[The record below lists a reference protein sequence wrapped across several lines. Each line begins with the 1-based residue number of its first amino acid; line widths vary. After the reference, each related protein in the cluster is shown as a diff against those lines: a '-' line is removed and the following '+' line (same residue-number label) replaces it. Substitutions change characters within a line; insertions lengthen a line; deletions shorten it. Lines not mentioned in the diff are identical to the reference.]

1 MVGML
6 IMIAS
11 VVVIGIITNR
21 YHRKSNE
28 KYDEYREGLEKTLQT
43 DIE

>member
-21 YHRKSNE
+21 YHRRSNE
-28 KYDEYREGLEKTLQT
+28 KYDEYREKLNST
-43 DIE
+43 